1 MLLRDADLRMPEEL
15 LLCWGMC
22 LCLTLCSCSDWARDE
37 WFSPGS
43 SACYCWGNHWNVWIS
58 NWLFF
63 FFVFFN
69 GCSVIRG
76 SDWDPPFKPN
86 QITPVLVF
94 GSPEGAI
101 TLSILRNP
109 LGNRIHITLI
119 LTCLFGVILTLI
131 AAVLLLSQQDLSL
144 GPLSALCCAPLVE
157 EVLVYCL
164 HDLVKYVYM
173 NDDRL
178 VSTHMIIITLSY
190 WNKKRCNTVI
200 LSYIMWS
207 E

>member
-1 MLLRDADLRMPEEL
+1 MLLRDADLPMPEEL
-15 LLCWGMC
+15 LLCWGSC
-22 LCLTLCSCSDWARDE
+22 LCLTLCSCSNWARDE

-43 SACYCWGNHWNVWIS
+43 SACYCRGNHWNVWIS
-58 NWLFF
+58 NGLF

-76 SDWDPPFKPN
+76 SDWDP
-86 QITPVLVF
+86 
-94 GSPEGAI
+94 
-101 TLSILRNP
+101 
-109 LGNRIHITLI
+109 LGNRIHATLVH
-119 LTCLFGVILTLI
+119 TRLFGIILILI
-131 AAVLLLSQQDLSL
+131 AAVLLLCQQDLSP

-190 WNKKRCNTVI
+190 WNKKKDVI
-200 LSYIMWS
+200 L
-207 E
+207 